1 MDYGLLLF
9 LLISCFY
16 LYCSQKFHGPREL
29 PVAIAKRFG
38 NLRHAVGHRPVLCYD
53 GGSMLQ
59 KASTPHLVVFGEFFF
74 DLVFYR
80 LPEIPRAGTEVKTDH
95 FVEAA
100 GGGLS
105 TTAMVAASLGTPTAV
120 VTRVG
125 TDAPLHTS
133 WQKLIKLGIQTK
145 ACEFRKDFSTA
156 LTVCVALQNDRM
168 MITHDSIN
176 ARLGDLLMQ
185 PKVRRALQS
194 ARHVHFAFAF
204 RNPERYLA
212 LLDKLRSRGVTLSAD
227 IGWNPDVLHS
237 KRVSR
242 VLRRLDLFFP
252 NEDEAR
258 AITGESSPQKAAQQL
273 ARWVRTPVVKLGSQ
287 GSMAVI
293 DGKVMHAPSR
303 RVRVVD
309 ATGAGDAFD
318 GGFLHAYLRGFP
330 WMNCLRAGNICGAIA
345 ISAPGGTG
353 VLPKPKALRN
363 LRRSSKRTR
372 ETA

>member
-1 MDYGLLLF
+1 M
-9 LLISCFY
+9 
-16 LYCSQKFHGPREL
+16 
-29 PVAIAKRFG
+29 
-38 NLRHAVGHRPVLCYD
+38 LRKTSA
-53 GGSMLQ
+53 
-59 KASTPHLVVFGEFFF
+59 PHLVVFGEFFF

-80 LPEIPRAGTEVKTDH
+80 LPEMPRAGAEVKTDH

-133 WQKLIKLGIQTK
+133 WQKLVKLGIRTD

-156 LTVCVALQNDRM
+156 LTVCVAMQNDRM

-176 ARLGDLLMQ
+176 ARLGGLLMQ
-185 PKVRRALQS
+185 PRVRRALQS

-204 RNPERYLA
+204 RNPERHLA
-212 LLDKLRSRGVTLSAD
+212 LLDKLRSQGVTLSAD
-227 IGWNPDVLHS
+227 IGWNPDVLRS
-237 KRVSR
+237 KKIER

-273 ARWVRTPVVKLGSQ
+273 ARWVRDPVVKLGSR
-287 GSMAVI
+287 GSLAVI
-293 DGKVMHAPSR
+293 DGRVVRAVSR

-318 GGFLHAYLRGFP
+318 GGFLHAYLRGLP
-330 WMNCLRAGNICGAIA
+330 WMDCLRAGNICGAIA

-353 VLPKPKALRN
+353 VLPKPKDIRSHG
-363 LRRSSKRTR
+363 RSSKKNR
-372 ETA
+372 ETARWEKTSSQAE

>member
-1 MDYGLLLF
+1 M
-9 LLISCFY
+9 
-16 LYCSQKFHGPREL
+16 
-29 PVAIAKRFG
+29 
-38 NLRHAVGHRPVLCYD
+38 LRKPSA
-53 GGSMLQ
+53 
-59 KASTPHLVVFGEFFF
+59 PHLVVFGEFFF
-74 DLVFYR
+74 DLVFFR
-80 LPEIPRAGTEVKTDH
+80 LPELPRPGAEVKTDH

-133 WQKLIKLGIQTK
+133 WKKLVQLGIRTD

-156 LTVCVALQNDRM
+156 LTVCVALQGDRM

-176 ARLGDLLMQ
+176 ARLEDLLMQ
-185 PKVRRALQS
+185 QKVRRALQS

-204 RNPERYLA
+204 RKPERHLA
-212 LLDKLRSRGVTLSAD
+212 LLDRLRSRGVTISAD

-237 KRVSR
+237 KRISR

-258 AITGESSPQKAAQQL
+258 TITGESSPQKAAQQL
-273 ARWVRTPVVKLGSQ
+273 ARWVRTPVVKLGRR
-287 GSMAVI
+287 GSMAVV
-293 DGKVMHAPSR
+293 DGKVVRAPSR

-318 GGFLHAYLRGFP
+318 GGFLHAYLRGLP
-330 WMNCLRAGNICGAIA
+330 WMECLRAGNICGAIA

-353 VLPKPKALRN
+353 VLPKPEALRKH
-363 LRRSSKRTR
+363 RRPSKRTQK
-372 ETA
+372 TG